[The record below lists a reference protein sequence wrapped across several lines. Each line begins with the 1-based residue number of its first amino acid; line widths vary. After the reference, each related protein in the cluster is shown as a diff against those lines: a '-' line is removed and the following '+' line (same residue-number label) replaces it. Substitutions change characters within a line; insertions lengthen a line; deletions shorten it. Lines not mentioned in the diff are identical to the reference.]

1 MPYIAPKVQL
11 PPLARFYMRPRST
24 SLKPTLPSRGNGYLA
39 GTYPG
44 GITTVDGVPTRA
56 TVRILYR
63 PLSGALGDGAVV
75 AEVLSELD
83 GTWRVDNL
91 NPALRYDV
99 VGRKAGFNDVIM
111 ANVSPKVD

>member
-1 MPYIAPKVQL
+1 MPEYIPTRAKLTAIVPAVQIVNYQS
-11 PPLARFYMRPRST
+11 R
-24 SLKPTLPSRGNGYLA
+24 LKPLPGNGYLA

-111 ANVSPKVD
+111 ANVKPKVD